1 MENYLINNGFPTSS
15 ANFIFVDGVWTSWD
29 GQVRNLIWNPV
40 TLAWEAA
47 TGSIAGGLAAS
58 INNFPATYPVTGALT
73 DSELRSTPVEVY
85 LDGGVVETNEV
96 DYTIRLDTVDTI
108 TYIGKALVGSLE
120 TESLWQIKRVDESNG
135 IIILFA
141 NGSTDFD
148 SKWSEHLLLSYS

>member
-1 MENYLINNGFPTSS
+1 M
-15 ANFIFVDGVWTSWD
+15 
-29 GQVRNLIWNPV
+29 
-40 TLAWEAA
+40 
-47 TGSIAGGLAAS
+47 
-58 INNFPATYPVTGALT
+58 TGALT

-96 DYTIRLDTVDTI
+96 DYTIRLDTIDTI